1 MGAGDDAAT
10 PAGAEAESQV
20 PARALPRTT
29 TVLLG
34 LAAAAV
40 AAAGLRAM
48 SSLAGPVL
56 LALVL
61 VLAFVPLDR
70 RLRRRLP
77 GWFAVLVTTLCV
89 YGVLALFAGA
99 LALAVA
105 RLVTLLA
112 GYGPRFSLLLQ
123 GTADWLTGFGITRG
137 QIAAAAGSLDPT
149 RLIPVLQSVV
159 NGAGGV
165 AAALVLLA
173 SVLYFLVLDA
183 APFARALAGVAP
195 ARPLLVEALT
205 DFAARTRQWLI
216 ASAVFG
222 LAVSLI
228 DVAALMLLGVPL
240 PWLWGLLAFL
250 ANFIPNIGF
259 VLALLP
265 PALLALLNGNPGQA
279 VAVVVVFVV
288 VSTVVQTGIQPRVV
302 GNAVGLAGSITF
314 VSVIFWGLV
323 IGPLG
328 ALLAVPLS
336 LLVKALLVDAD
347 PRLHWMRPLLAGGS
361 TAEREAPAA
370 RRRAAR
376 RAQAARGPDR
386 S

>member
-1 MGAGDDAAT
+1 MEPGNDD
-10 PAGAEAESQV
+10 GAEADTAPRS
-20 PARALPRTT
+20 RALPRAT

-34 LAAAAV
+34 LAGAV
-40 AAAGLRAM
+40 VTAAGLRAV

-61 VLAFVPLDR
+61 VLAFEPLER

-89 YGVLALFAGA
+89 YGVLVLFAAA
-99 LALAVA
+99 LTLAVA
-105 RLVTLLA
+105 RLITLLA

-123 GTADWLTGFGITRG
+123 RTADWLTGFGITRE
-137 QIAAAAGSLDPT
+137 QIAAASGQLDPT

-165 AAALVLLA
+165 AGALVLLA
-173 SVLYFLVLDA
+173 SVLYFLVLDS
-183 APFARALAGVAP
+183 APFARALEAVAP
-195 ARPLLVEALT
+195 TRAALVEALA
-205 DFAARTRQWLI
+205 DFARRTRQWLI

-222 LAVSLI
+222 LAVALI
-228 DVAALMLLGVPL
+228 DVAALVLLGVPL

-265 PALLALLNGNPGQA
+265 PALLALLNGNPAQA
-279 VAVVVVFVV
+279 VAVVVAFVV
-288 VSTVVQTGIQPRVV
+288 ISTVIQTGIQPRVV

-314 VSVIFWGLV
+314 VSVLFWGLV

-336 LLVKALLVDAD
+336 LLTKALLLDAD
-347 PRLHWMRPLLAGGS
+347 PRLHWLRPLLAGGS
-361 TAEREAPAA
+361 TAETAGSAVRRSGTPSADEASQ
-370 RRRAAR
+370 RT
-376 RAQAARGPDR
+376 
-386 S
+386 

>member
-1 MGAGDDAAT
+1 MHPSDDRR
-10 PAGAEAESQV
+10 AEALI
-20 PARALPRTT
+20 PATALPRAT

-34 LAAAAV
+34 LAGAV
-40 AAAGLRAM
+40 IAAAGLRAM

-61 VLAFVPLDR
+61 VLAFAPLER

-89 YGVLALFAGA
+89 YGVLVLFAGA

-123 GTADWLTGFGITRG
+123 RTADWLTGFGITRQ
-137 QIAAAAGSLDPT
+137 QIAAAAAQLDPT

-183 APFARALAGVAP
+183 APFTRALQAAAP
-195 ARPLLVEALT
+195 ARPLLVAAL
-205 DFAARTRQWLI
+205 AESARRTRQWLV
-216 ASAVFG
+216 ASTVFG
-222 LAVSLI
+222 LAVALI
-228 DVAALMLLGVPL
+228 DVAALVLLGVPL

-250 ANFIPNIGF
+250 ANYIPNIGF

-265 PALLALLNGNPGQA
+265 PALVALLDGNPAQA
-279 VAVVVVFVV
+279 VGVVVMFVV
-288 VSTVVQTGIQPRVV
+288 ISTVIQTGIQPRVV

-314 VSVIFWGLV
+314 VSVVFWGLV

-336 LLVKALLVDAD
+336 LLTKALLVDAD
-347 PRLHWMRPLLAGGS
+347 PSMQWLQPLLHGGS
-361 TAEREAPAA
+361 AA
-370 RRRAAR
+370 RAMSAGTRHRPVPSENEGHR
-376 RAQAARGPDR
+376 
-386 S
+386 

>member
-1 MGAGDDAAT
+1 MDPGDERAAT
-10 PAGAEAESQV
+10 AGAEAESSR
-20 PARALPRTT
+20 ARALPRTT

-34 LAAAAV
+34 LAGAVV
-40 AAAGLRAM
+40 AAAGLRAV

-70 RLRRRLP
+70 RLRRHLP
-77 GWFAVLVTTLCV
+77 GWVAVLVTTLCV
-89 YGVLALFAGA
+89 YGVLIVFTGA
-99 LALAVA
+99 LVLAVA

-123 GTADWLTGFGITRG
+123 RTADWLTGFGITRQ
-137 QIAAAAGSLDPT
+137 QIAGAAGGLDPT

-165 AAALVLLA
+165 AAAMALLA
-173 SVLYFLVLDA
+173 SVLYFLVVDA
-183 APFARALAGVAP
+183 APFSRALEAVAP
-195 ARPLLVEALT
+195 GRPLVVAALT

-216 ASAVFG
+216 AAAVFG
-222 LAVSLI
+222 LVVALL
-228 DVAALMLLGVPL
+228 DTAALLVLGVPL
-240 PWLWGLLAFL
+240 PLLWGLLSFL

-259 VLALLP
+259 VLALVP

-288 VSTVVQTGIQPRVV
+288 ISTIVQTGIQPRVV
-302 GNAVGLAGSITF
+302 GNAVGLAGSLTF
-314 VSVIFWGLV
+314 VSVVFWGLV
-323 IGPLG
+323 LGPLG

-347 PRLHWMRPLLAGGS
+347 PRLHWLRPLLAADPSEEGGVP
-361 TAEREAPAA
+361 APLPRR
-370 RRRAAR
+370 RRRAEGDSAS
-376 RAQAARGPDR
+376 GPR
-386 S
+386 